1 MKFNEA
7 ILKLEKYLHSIRKL
21 KTYLSVDL
29 ILPTNW
35 VFPKSMVDALQVVQ
49 NDGPNGTIITSFVS
63 TFKDSNKSLEIIF
76 KLINYNLELEEKDR
90 LLKSKVAELKQVFK
104 TNKLETLKTL
114 EFRVPTDDNELDD
127 NMFLDESEETTEGVG
142 VVE

>member
-7 ILKLEKYLHSIRKL
+7 ILKLEKYLYSIRKL

-29 ILPTNW
+29 VLPTNW
-35 VFPKSMVDALQVVQ
+35 IFPKSLVESLQVAQ
-49 NDGPNGTIITSFVS
+49 SEGADGSTITSFVS
-63 TFKDSNKSLEIIF
+63 TFKDSNKTLEIIF

-90 LLKSKVAELKQVFK
+90 LLKAKVAELKEVFK
-104 TNKLETLKTL
+104 STNLEKLKTL
-114 EFRVPTDDNELDD
+114 EFKVPGNEIELDD
-127 NMFLDESEETTEGVG
+127 NMFINESAESTKGTG

>member
-35 VFPKSMVDALQVVQ
+35 VFPKSMVDSLQVVQ
-49 NDGPNGTIITSFVS
+49 NEGPNGTTITSFVS
-63 TFKDSNKSLEIIF
+63 TFKDSNKTLDIIF
-76 KLINYNLELEEKDR
+76 KLINYNLEL
-90 LLKSKVAELKQVFK
+90 
-104 TNKLETLKTL
+104 
-114 EFRVPTDDNELDD
+114 
-127 NMFLDESEETTEGVG
+127 
-142 VVE
+142 

>member
-35 VFPKSMVDALQVVQ
+35 VFPKSMVDSLQVVQ
-49 NDGPNGTIITSFVS
+49 NEGQNGVIITSFVS
-63 TFKDSNKSLEIIF
+63 TFKDSNKTLDIIF

-90 LLKSKVAELKQVFK
+90 LLKSKVAELKEVFK
-104 TNKLETLKTL
+104 TNKLEKLKTL
-114 EFRVPTDDNELDD
+114 EFRVPADDNELDD
-127 NMFLDESEETTEGVG
+127 NMFLDESEKATEGVG

>member
-35 VFPKSMVDALQVVQ
+35 VFPKSMVDSLQVVQ
-49 NDGPNGTIITSFVS
+49 NEGPNGTTITSFVS
-63 TFKDSNKSLEIIF
+63 TFKDSNKTLDIIF
-76 KLINYNLELEEKDR
+76 KLINYNLELEEKDK
-90 LLKSKVAELKQVFK
+90 LLKSKVAELKEVFK
-104 TNKLETLKTL
+104 TNKLEKLKTL
-114 EFRVPTDDNELDD
+114 EFRVPTNENELDD
-127 NMFLDESEETTEGVG
+127 NMFLDESEKTTEGIG

>member
-35 VFPKSMVDALQVVQ
+35 VFPKSMVESLQVVQ
-49 NDGPNGTIITSFVS
+49 NEGPNGATITSFVS
-63 TFKDSNKSLEIIF
+63 TFTDSNKTLDIIF

-90 LLKSKVAELKQVFK
+90 LLKSKVAELKEVFK
-104 TNKLETLKTL
+104 TNKLEKLKTL
-114 EFRVPTDDNELDD
+114 EFRVPADNNELDD
-127 NMFLDESEETTEGVG
+127 NMFLDESEKTTEGVG

>member
-7 ILKLEKYLHSIRKL
+7 IIKLEKYLHSIRKL

-35 VFPKSMVDALQVVQ
+35 VFPKSMVDAVQVIQ
-49 NDGPNGTIITSFVS
+49 NDGPNGTTITSFVS
-63 TFKDSNKSLEIIF
+63 TFKDSNKTLEIIF

-90 LLKSKVAELKQVFK
+90 LLKAKVAELKEVFK
-104 TNKLETLKTL
+104 SNNLQKLKTL
-114 EFRVPTDDNELDD
+114 EFKVPSDEDELDD
-127 NMFLDESEETTEGVG
+127 NMFLDEPEESTEGVG

>member
-21 KTYLSVDL
+21 KAYLSVDL

-35 VFPKSMVDALQVVQ
+35 VFPKSMVDSLQVVQ
-49 NDGPNGTIITSFVS
+49 NEGQNGVIITSFVS
-63 TFKDSNKSLEIIF
+63 TFTDSNKTLDIIF

-90 LLKSKVAELKQVFK
+90 LLKSKVAELKEVFK
-104 TNKLETLKTL
+104 TNKLEKLKTL
-114 EFRVPTDDNELDD
+114 EFRVPADDNELDD
-127 NMFLDESEETTEGVG
+127 NMFLDESEKATEGVG